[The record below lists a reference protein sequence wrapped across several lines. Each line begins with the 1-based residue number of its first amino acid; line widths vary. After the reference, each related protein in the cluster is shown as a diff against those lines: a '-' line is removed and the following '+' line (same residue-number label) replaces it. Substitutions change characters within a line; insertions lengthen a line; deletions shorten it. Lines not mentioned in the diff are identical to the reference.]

1 VKAVSQAPPAGDPAP
16 APAVNNPPP
25 PVQSFDQPFVQ
36 DFPPAQ
42 PPQIQQ
48 QPQPQVQQQPMV
60 QTPFGPIPNPR
71 AQQPVAPAIVPPAQ
85 QNTLFPNQPVQQNQP
100 MGQPVIGQPVPGFPT
115 PQPNNANPFGT
126 PTPFGAPNAPPVNQ
140 NNPNNG
146 LFGSVPVFNSP

>member
-1 VKAVSQAPPAGDPAP
+1 YVVIEGQGVIVKAVSQAPPAGDPAP

-48 QPQPQVQQQPMV
+48 QPQPLQQQQPMV

-71 AQQPVAPAIVPPAQ
+71 AQQPQQVTPQPP
-85 QNTLFPNQPVQQNQP
+85 QNSLFPQA
-100 MGQPVIGQPVPGFPT
+100 GQAPGQVPGQVPTQIPGHAIGQPVPVF
-115 PQPNNANPFGT
+115 PQPN
-126 PTPFGAPNAPPVNQ
+126 APQTTLVAQHPV
-140 NNPNNG
+140 
-146 LFGSVPVFNSP
+146 VAA